1 MRDMKDSGV
10 EWLGEV
16 PSDWEIRPLW
26 SIYRRV
32 KRTNYPDELLLSVY
46 RDYGVIPKTSR
57 DDNHNVESL
66 DLSSYQLVEPSDLAV
81 NKMKAWQGSLSISG
95 IRGIVSPAYFVFKL
109 HTQGL
114 HTGYLH
120 HLLRSMPYVL
130 SYLLASKGVR
140 IGQWDLQPESFRKT
154 PVLLPPL
161 GEQKMIA
168 RHIDQETSQIDLLIS
183 KKEQLIEKLLERRQA
198 LITHVVTKGLD
209 PNAPMKD
216 SGVEWIGVAP
226 KNWESLRVSHLAT
239 RKRVKAF
246 DLGVVTAFRDGQV
259 TLRSNRRIDGFTEAT
274 EFHGYQLIK
283 PGQLAVHRMDAFAGA
298 IGVSD
303 SEGMCSPVLT
313 VLDCNQKI
321 DAHYLALFLRV
332 AAKSGWIEALA
343 KSIRERTSEFGW
355 NELSSQQSLVPPIDE
370 QRAIVAY
377 LTNETSQIDTLMQKT
392 KKAIELL
399 KERRQA
405 LITQVVTGK
414 MDVRGFTGG
423 NS

>member
-1 MRDMKDSGV
+1 MRTMRDSGV
-10 EWLGEV
+10 LWAGETPNNWERLKIGYLTRRKRVKASDLGVVTAFRDGQVTLRSNRRMDGFTEAT
-16 PSDWEIRPLW
+16 EFHGYQLIRPGQLAVHRMDAFAGAIGVSDSEGMCSPVLTVLDCDPKIDSHYLALYLREAAISGW
-26 SIYRRV
+26 IEALAKSIRE
-32 KRTNYPDELLLSVY
+32 RTSEFGWNE
-46 RDYGVIPKTSR
+46 
-57 DDNHNVESL
+57 
-66 DLSSYQLVEPSDLAV
+66 LSSQMSLVPPIEEQ
-81 NKMKAWQGSLSISG
+81 KE
-95 IRGIVSPAYFVFKL
+95 IVS
-109 HTQGL
+109 
-114 HTGYLH
+114 YL
-120 HLLRSMPYVL
+120 R
-130 SYLLASKGVR
+130 
-140 IGQWDLQPESFRKT
+140 
-154 PVLLPPL
+154 
-161 GEQKMIA
+161 
-168 RHIDQETSQIDLLIS
+168 QETSQIDLLIS

-209 PNAPMKD
+209 PNVPMKD

-226 KNWESLRVSHLAT
+226 KNWESLKVGHLAR

-303 SEGMCSPVLT
+303 SDGMCSPVLT

-321 DAHYLALFLRV
+321 DAHYLALFLRL

-355 NELSSQQSLVPPIDE
+355 NELSSQQSLVPPIGE

-377 LTNETSQIDTLMQKT
+377 LTKEASQIDTLVQKT
-392 KKAIELL
+392 KRAVQLL

-414 MDVRGFTGG
+414 IDVRGFAGG